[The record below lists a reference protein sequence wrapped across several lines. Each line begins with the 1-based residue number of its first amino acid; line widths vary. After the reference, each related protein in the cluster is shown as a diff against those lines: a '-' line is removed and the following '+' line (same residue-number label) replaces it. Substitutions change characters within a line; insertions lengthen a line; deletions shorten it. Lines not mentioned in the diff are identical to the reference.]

1 MVLGRTLFWGTL
13 LCGDPAVQRL
23 FYVGT
28 VLFRDSVGDEEA
40 AVKRPCSRRTLLCVG
55 TLSSGILKCRDPAL
69 GRILC
74 RAPLW

>member
-1 MVLGRTLFWGTL
+1 MVLGGTLFLGIL

-28 VLFRDSVGDEEA
+28 LLFRDSVGGEEA
-40 AVKRPCSRRTLLCVG
+40 AVKRPCSRRTLLCG
-55 TLSSGILKCRDPAL
+55 RTLSSGILMCREPAL

-74 RAPLW
+74 RSPLW